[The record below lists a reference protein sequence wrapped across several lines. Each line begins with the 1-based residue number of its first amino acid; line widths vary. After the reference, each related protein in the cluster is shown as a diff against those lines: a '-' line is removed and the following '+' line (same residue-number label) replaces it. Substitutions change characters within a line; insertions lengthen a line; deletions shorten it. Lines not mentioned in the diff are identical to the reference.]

1 MHIYRQI
8 HVYAHIY
15 LPEGV
20 GMEMKL
26 LRCCSPNI
34 NRVKSRFGALQAQEE
49 FAAAAQPLWDLCWLD
64 FSALGLLGRCYNC
77 GLYKNAWKGF
87 FLQSWRVKNE
97 SGEGM
102 KWDGQQSADRIMDCL
117 GWKSFLGW
125 VQPCTQHFQVLH
137 WLHIFEPSRD
147 ADPTTALGSAPK
159 PFQCRNSP

>member
-87 FLQSWRVKNE
+87 FAKLEGEKWKRWGDEMRWTAISRQNHGLFRLEKLSRTSPTLRPTFPGPPLTPHFWTLQGCWSHHRP
-97 SGEGM
+97 
-102 KWDGQQSADRIMDCL
+102 GQCSKTL
-117 GWKSFLGW
+117 P
-125 VQPCTQHFQVLH
+125 V
-137 WLHIFEPSRD
+137 
-147 ADPTTALGSAPK
+147 
-159 PFQCRNSP
+159 